1 MLDFVNKFD
10 DIIGSF
16 APYYTQT
23 MLKDGIDMADLLD
36 IDAKIDG
43 YNILMPLEE
52 KIVADAIIN
61 IDDNTQNM
69 VRPYFTK
76 AIKQIN
82 NLDDKHKIEFKGLL
96 TNYKKIFLHLKI
108 IFGDTFSDKLN
119 NRYIFIE
126 ILLKQLINVNTG
138 SENID
143 IDIGVINVQVLKN
156 QTYTK
161 EKIKPD
167 PVMEMSAFGSME
179 IGSSTLEMLSA
190 IIKKINDNLSLNME
204 ENSQIQAIINI
215 SEKLLNS
222 TKLQSGA
229 KNNNK
234 NDFTKLYNDEIADI
248 LTDNYNDTQF
258 GALYGQLLNHQTY
271 INEIFT
277 PLIDNIY
284 DILEKR

>member
-1 MLDFVNKFD
+1 ML
-10 DIIGSF
+10 
-16 APYYTQT
+16 
-23 MLKDGIDMADLLD
+23 
-36 IDAKIDG
+36 
-43 YNILMPLEE
+43 E
-52 KIVADAIIN
+52 
-61 IDDNTQNM
+61 
-69 VRPYFTK
+69 
-76 AIKQIN
+76 

-277 PLIDNIY
+277 PLINNIY

>member
-1 MLDFVNKFD
+1 
-10 DIIGSF
+10 
-16 APYYTQT
+16 
-23 MLKDGIDMADLLD
+23 
-36 IDAKIDG
+36 
-43 YNILMPLEE
+43 
-52 KIVADAIIN
+52 
-61 IDDNTQNM
+61 M

-138 SENID
+138 NENIDID

-167 PVMEMSAFGSME
+167 PVMEMSAFGSMK
-179 IGSSTLEMLSA
+179 INSSTLVKLSE

-234 NDFTKLYNDEIADI
+234 NDFAKLYDDEITDI
-248 LTDNYNDTQF
+248 LTDNYNDMQF
-258 GALYGQLLNHQTY
+258 GALYGQLLNNQTY

-277 PLIDNIY
+277 PLINNIY
-284 DILEKR
+284 DILEKK